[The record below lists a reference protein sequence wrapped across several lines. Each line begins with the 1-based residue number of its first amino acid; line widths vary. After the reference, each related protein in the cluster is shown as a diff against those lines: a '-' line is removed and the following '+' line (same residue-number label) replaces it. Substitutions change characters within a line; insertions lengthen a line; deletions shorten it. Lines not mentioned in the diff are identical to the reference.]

1 MMKHLKEILKYVLLL
16 SIAAGLLVS
25 AALAYNGE
33 LSVYLTYKD
42 GEPYEYHFSDC
53 WRIGKSRIPMSLE
66 NAIDKG
72 FEPCPW
78 CEPPERLTKKPEL
91 PVYSGEEHDF
101 EAYRAFRDENRMAY
115 ELQDQLDQAEV
126 NDILFAH
133 SQTFGAKLGFTAPT
147 IFWVAVFAG
156 IFVVIVGICVFAAI
170 KHSSKN
176 RAWHEE
182 FR

>member
-1 MMKHLKEILKYVLLL
+1 MMKHLKEIFKCVFML
-16 SIAAGLLVS
+16 SAFAVLLVS
-25 AALAYNGE
+25 AAAAYNGE

-53 WRIGKSRIPMSLE
+53 WRIGESRIPMTLE

-78 CEPPERLTKKPEL
+78 CEPPERLTKKPDL

-101 EAYRAFRDENRMAY
+101 EAYRAFWDENRMAY
-115 ELQDQLDQAEV
+115 ELQEQLDQAEL

-133 SQTFGAKLGFTAPT
+133 SQTFGAKIGFTAPT
-147 IFWVAVFAG
+147 IFWVAVFSG
-156 IFVVIVGICVFAAI
+156 IFVVIAGICVFSFI
-170 KHSSKN
+170 NHSRKKRSFHDEL
-176 RAWHEE
+176 R
-182 FR
+182 